1 MSPSDATNPSPPVRW
16 GLAVKLFAILAL
28 LGAIAVL
35 VTSVLGYLQA
45 RDALQEAIYNQLT
58 STRKSKVQ
66 QVETY
71 FRTIRNELSQ
81 LAYSKEAMDAAKAFR
96 TTFQELNRTDVPADL
111 QHKVDAWY
119 DAQFM
124 PGLRRLTAK
133 EPDVK
138 EYLPVDAAAYYLQYH
153 YIVANPYPPERREL
167 VDDAGDGSA
176 YSASTRSTIRCCG
189 TPPRPSASST

>member
-1 MSPSDATNPSPPVRW
+1 MSRFDATNPSLTERW
-16 GLAVKLFAILAL
+16 GLSAKLFAILAL

-66 QVETY
+66 QVETC

-81 LAYSKEAMDAAKAFR
+81 LAGSKEAIDAARAFR
-96 TTFQELNRTDVPADL
+96 TTFNELNRTDVAADL
-111 QHKVDAWY
+111 QRKVDAWY
-119 DAQFM
+119 GAEFM
-124 PGLRRLTAK
+124 PGVRRLSAK

-138 EYLPVDAAAYYLQYH
+138 EYLPVDRAAYYLQYH
-153 YIVANPYPPERREL
+153 YI
-167 VDDAGDGSA
+167 
-176 YSASTRSTIRCCG
+176 
-189 TPPRPSASST
+189 

>member
-1 MSPSDATNPSPPVRW
+1 MSRFDATSPSPSVRG
-16 GLAVKLFAILAL
+16 GLAGTLFAILAL
-28 LGAIAVL
+28 RGAIAVL

-81 LAYSKEAMDAAKAFR
+81 LAGSKEAIDAAQAVRASFN
-96 TTFQELNRTDVPADL
+96 ELNRTDVPVDL
-111 QHKVDAWY
+111 QRKVDAWY
-119 DAQFM
+119 SAEFM
-124 PGLRRLTAK
+124 PGVRRLTAK

-138 EYLPVDAAAYYLQYH
+138 EYLPVDPAASYLQYH
-153 YIVANPYPPERREL
+153 YIVANPYPPARREL
-167 VDDAGDGSA
+167 VDDAGD
-176 YSASTRSTIRCCG
+176 RSEER
-189 TPPRPSASST
+189 R

>member
-1 MSPSDATNPSPPVRW
+1 MSPFDATNPSPPVRW

-81 LAYSKEAMDAAKAFR
+81 LAGSKEAIDAARA
-96 TTFQELNRTDVPADL
+96 
-111 QHKVDAWY
+111 
-119 DAQFM
+119 
-124 PGLRRLTAK
+124 
-133 EPDVK
+133 
-138 EYLPVDAAAYYLQYH
+138 
-153 YIVANPYPPERREL
+153 
-167 VDDAGDGSA
+167 SA
-176 YSASTRSTIRCCG
+176 PRSTSSIEPMCRSISSARSTPG
-189 TPPRPSASST
+189 TARSSCPACDA

>member
-1 MSPSDATNPSPPVRW
+1 MSRFDATNPSLTERW
-16 GLAVKLFAILAL
+16 GLAAKLFAILAL

-71 FRTIRNELSQ
+71 FRTIRNEL
-81 LAYSKEAMDAAKAFR
+81 
-96 TTFQELNRTDVPADL
+96 NRTDVAADL
-111 QHKVDAWY
+111 QRKVDAWY
-119 DAQFM
+119 GAEFM
-124 PGLRRLTAK
+124 PGVRRLSAK

-138 EYLPVDAAAYYLQYH
+138 EYLPVD
-153 YIVANPYPPERREL
+153 
-167 VDDAGDGSA
+167 
-176 YSASTRSTIRCCG
+176 
-189 TPPRPSASST
+189 